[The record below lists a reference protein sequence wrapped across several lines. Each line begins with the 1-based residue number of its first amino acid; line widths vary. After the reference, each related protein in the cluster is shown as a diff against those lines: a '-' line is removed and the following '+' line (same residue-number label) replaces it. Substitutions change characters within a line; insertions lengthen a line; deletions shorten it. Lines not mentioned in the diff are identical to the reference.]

1 MSKER
6 QPNTTAGAQEATPAT
21 SNWFLP
27 NFMAVTNS
35 VGLRPTVTLNVG
47 GLLVSGELIDARTY
61 FSDLAALTNEG
72 LKDAI
77 SQGAL
82 DQLDALFAA
91 FRDRADH
98 PGNAAEQSASHEP
111 THLHL
116 RNARVYQPGGTP
128 APAAGGVSWRV
139 RLDAV
144 DGFSLDMPAL
154 R

>member
-6 QPNTTAGAQEATPAT
+6 QTSITAGAQDATPAA

-27 NFMAVTNS
+27 NFMEVTKR
-35 VGLRPTVTLNVG
+35 VGLRPTITLSVG

-61 FSDLAALTNEG
+61 FTDLANVTSEE
-72 LKDAI
+72 LKDTV
-77 SQGAL
+77 SQDAL
-82 DQLDALFAA
+82 NQLDALFAA

-98 PGNAAEQSASHEP
+98 PGNAPDHSASHEP

-116 RNARVYQPGGTP
+116 RNARVYQPGGAS
-128 APAAGGVSWRV
+128 APAAGGVTWRV

-144 DGFSLDMPAL
+144 DGFSLDLPAL